1 MNRQV
6 MKEAEEAGAEL
17 ARVEKEWR
25 ERKEKE
31 QAEVSIRLI
40 YMIYHSFYY
49 NTLEF
54 YVIN

>member
-40 YMIYHSFYY
+40 YMINHRIYY